1 MRFVADQ
8 DYKPICKDLR
18 AIYPADDEA
27 AGLLYLE
34 KFAKKWDAKYP
45 EISQKWR
52 KKWTELT
59 AFFGYNKAIRRM
71 IYTTNAV
78 EALHRHMRRVT
89 KTKGAFVND
98 KALLKLLYLSLMRK
112 RKSWARK
119 VFQWSAVQRGLIRE
133 FGERYTKHIDI

>member
-1 MRFVADQ
+1 
-8 DYKPICKDLR
+8 
-18 AIYPADDEA
+18 
-27 AGLLYLE
+27 
-34 KFAKKWDAKYP
+34 
-45 EISQKWR
+45 
-52 KKWTELT
+52 
-59 AFFGYNKAIRRM
+59 M